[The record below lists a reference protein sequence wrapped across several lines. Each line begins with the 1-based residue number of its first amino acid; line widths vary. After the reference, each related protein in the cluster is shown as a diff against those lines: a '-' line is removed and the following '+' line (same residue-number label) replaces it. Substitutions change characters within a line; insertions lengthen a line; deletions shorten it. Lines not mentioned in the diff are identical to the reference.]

1 MRLQTATWPEV
12 EAYLKSSTGIIVPI
26 GSTEQHGPN
35 GMLGTD
41 SICPETV
48 AFGVAES
55 MEVLIAPTISIGQAH
70 HHLGF
75 PGTIALRPSTL
86 MAVLVDVVRSLYRH
100 GFRHIYFLNG
110 HGGNIATVTAAFSEV
125 YAESSL
131 DRGGANQ
138 AGLRCKLKNWYET
151 PGIRALSKE
160 LYGASEGG
168 HATPSEVALTQ
179 FAFPEA
185 IKKVAMEPKIAPR
198 GPILDA
204 ADYRRRFP
212 DGRIGSDPSLAT
224 PEAGKRIYDAAVRD
238 LIEDYRAFL
247 SAV

>member
-12 EAYLKSSTGIIVPI
+12 EAYLKCSNGIIVPI

-110 HGGNIATVTAAFSEV
+110 HGGNEATVKAAFQEI
-125 YAESSL
+125 YALSSYGDTDL
-131 DRGGANQ
+131 SD
-138 AGLRCKLKNWYET
+138 LRLKLCNWYMT
-151 PGIRALSKE
+151 AGVGRLSNQ
-160 LYGASEGG
+160 LFGDQEGS
-168 HATPSEVALTQ
+168 HATPSEVSLTFYAYPNEVKTTTLSPTLAPTGVIRDANDYRAQ
-179 FAFPEA
+179 FA
-185 IKKVAMEPKIAPR
+185 
-198 GPILDA
+198 
-204 ADYRRRFP
+204 
-212 DGRIGSDPSLAT
+212 DGRIGSNPALAT
-224 PEAGKRIYDAAVRD
+224 VAAGERLFKASVADV
-238 LIEDYRAFL
+238 LEDYGNFL
-247 SAV
+247 TI